1 MLEIANEP
9 ILAEETHV
17 DFFGIRGQSETC
29 RTEYEERRITREEHS
44 VFPERLVA
52 QSLNAH

>member
-29 RTEYEERRITREEHS
+29 RTEYEERRVTREERS